1 MVAKMFEAPL
11 PLSSPR
17 RRCRFLA
24 RSPRPESLILMI
36 LSDKLTRG
44 ASSMLLQGFSNL
56 DLDSSPSETERLRLV
71 LRGSQMWTWTRAP
84 LKQRGSGWWSTFL
97 SEAISDPIESLPS
110 TPGCRSGLWAKG
122 ELLTKFKIEPGWLP
136 SSPSPSAPPSCL
148 AHLALPP
155 LHFFLNSNFFRSVF
169 YLSPSAPPSKP
180 RKLMSTPSTNLRKR
194 SHLSVSM
201 CATLELID

>member
-1 MVAKMFEAPL
+1 MFSPVRKPL
-11 PLSSPR
+11 PPP
-17 RRCRFLA
+17 
-24 RSPRPESLILMI
+24 PRPPTEHPWSQGKQRESPVALYIHV
-36 LSDKLTRG
+36 
-44 ASSMLLQGFSNL
+44 SSGF
-56 DLDSSPSETERLRLV
+56 
-71 LRGSQMWTWTRAP
+71 
-84 LKQRGSGWWSTFL
+84 LKCGPGLEPQRGSGWWSTFL